1 MSNQTPT
8 LTFTSQRVLPRGF
21 LHSAEHISGASYEFL
36 QVNVDSIAVEYRAD
50 VDAHAEVI
58 GRVWEVEQAV
68 QICGEHLAYVLA
80 NAPAAVGGA
89 A

>member
-36 QVNVDSIAVEYRAD
+36 QVNVDSIAVEYRANA
-50 VDAHAEVI
+50 DAH
-58 GRVWEVEQAV
+58 GRS
-68 QICGEHLAYVLA
+68 Y
-80 NAPAAVGGA
+80 
-89 A
+89 